1 MVPQSL
7 LSEKDYSNLL
17 HSLLNHPSPS
27 DFLRACEAEY
37 LPTNQ
42 DFYKLLLREVRREI
56 GKRMGEL
63 NDFLCL
69 PGNRGFDYKE
79 ARRMF
84 IDPKIEEIKALV
96 EGRVSALAAKPDWRP
111 VFKER
116 LLAFLLSEA
125 ERHLKK
131 DKDEFS
137 GAMRLANKTG
147 EAAHRAFLDMETRL
161 NNDPQH
167 QRFWL
172 LRQRHGGLEQFAALK
187 IDKHLM
193 FIQEEPEHIYG
204 AANRIEI
211 GEDYRTFM
219 HGLKEDARL
228 EVLRAASFVPKPETE
243 FFESTEAME
252 KALAAARYAGL
263 INEAGKWCF
272 TGHRTHAVSL
282 FWIAAIAAGL
292 AKSSAPVSKVSPF
305 LAALFNVPLGVNA
318 VNKKKKAED
327 YDLGTDDT
335 VFQKLYNEL
344 LTQMGKIRP

>member
-1 MVPQSL
+1 MKPESL
-7 LSEKDYSNLL
+7 LSEKDYDSLL
-17 HSLLNHPSPS
+17 HGLLNHPSPS

-219 HGLKEDARL
+219 HGLKLENRL
-228 EVLRAASFVPKPETE
+228 RILKESQPTKAEPPAFADLFV
-243 FFESTEAME
+243 STEAME
-252 KALAAARYAGL
+252 KALAAARKVGIIGEGNKWNMGGKKGAIVIFWDFIKNQVGTV
-263 INEAGKWCF
+263 NEDHIGNPLAID
-272 TGHRTHAVSL
+272 S
-282 FWIAAIAAGL
+282 IAAFFGTSISDRARRDAPTYRADLMRGLKAAF
-292 AKSSAPVSKVSPF
+292 K
-305 LAALFNVPLGVNA
+305 
-318 VNKKKKAED
+318 
-327 YDLGTDDT
+327 
-335 VFQKLYNEL
+335 
-344 LTQMGKIRP
+344 